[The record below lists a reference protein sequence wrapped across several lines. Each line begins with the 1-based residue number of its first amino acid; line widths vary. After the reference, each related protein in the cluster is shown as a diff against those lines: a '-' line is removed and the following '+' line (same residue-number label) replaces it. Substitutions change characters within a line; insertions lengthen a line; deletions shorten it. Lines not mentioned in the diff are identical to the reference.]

1 MVILPPF
8 DGWRNKVQGISVFSI
23 IRCKCV
29 GHSVMPDSA
38 TPWTVAHQAPLS
50 MGFSRQEYWSGLPLL
65 SPRGLPGPGIEL
77 RSLAEQADSLL
88 SEPQCKQVRFRQI
101 KVDLNNKNLKKCLPI
116 KKIKQMS

>member
-1 MVILPPF
+1 M
-8 DGWRNKVQGISVFSI
+8 GGETKVQGISVFSI

-29 GHSVMPDSA
+29 GHSVMSDSA

-50 MGFSRQEYWSGLPLL
+50 IGFSRQGLLFP

-101 KVDLNNKNLKKCLPI
+101 KVDLNN
-116 KKIKQMS
+116 